1 MMERINTLRPVLA
14 GALFGAL
21 LLVATAGTGYA
32 QMEEDA
38 MPAAGMSCS
47 TQEGVSCSEKC
58 GPARMSTVDAA
69 GVQVVEMAESQ
80 QISMLA
86 GRALDFTA
94 HCEPGYVAIGGGYSL
109 VPEGS
114 TINLKEIRVTSS
126 LADNTNP
133 SGWTGWKVS
142 VYRKTGAGAPDNCL
156 KVEVRAYCV
165 KGGM

>member
-1 MMERINTLRPVLA
+1 MERLTSVKSVIA
-14 GALFGAL
+14 GAFVGAL
-21 LLVATAGTGYA
+21 MLAVSAGLGYA
-32 QMEEDA
+32 QDS
-38 MPAAGMSCS
+38 AAGGMSCT
-47 TQEGVSCSEKC
+47 TQEGISCSERC
-58 GPARMSTVDAA
+58 GPARVSAVQA
-69 GVQVVEMAESQ
+69 GGVEVVEIAESQ

-114 TINLKEIRVTSS
+114 TIDMKEIRVSSS

-142 VYRKTGAGAPDNCL
+142 VFRKASAGAPDNCL
-156 KVEVRAYCV
+156 KVEVHAYCV
-165 KGGM
+165 KGR